1 MLNRLVRMKIGDV
14 GYWEGHG
21 KNRLGRT
28 ELVEVGQIGWQMLS
42 RLKKKE
48 VAVG

>member
-21 KNRLGRT
+21 KGRLGRT
-28 ELVEVGQIGWQMLS
+28 EFVEVERIGCQRLG
-42 RLKKKE
+42 RLKRKE
-48 VAVG
+48 VGH